1 MVASPGS
8 TPGQALPDWNPP
20 VGNTHEEGTML
31 PPATLPPYER
41 LRRLDVATM
50 LQTPAPTVPWVVEG
64 VCARG
69 YLTMIAGKAG
79 EGKSLFTQ
87 ALADAVAGGESLAG
101 MRVPTAGRVVII
113 DAENG
118 EGEIHRRVK
127 TLALGGQL
135 GLDERAPDRISVYE
149 AQGLDLLHDLG
160 VIQDVLRLE
169 RPALLILD
177 SWRSLWSGSE
187 HSRYAAT
194 LLHDLRALLARYEC
208 AGILLHHLT
217 KYTRTLD
224 VRGSS
229 MVLGEPEV
237 ILVYARVPGDPEPGR
252 RFMACQ
258 KNRLG
263 GEPAP
268 RWLRIAQEGGMLVVD
283 QCEAYEPGKAQ
294 PPRPVRDRLLES
306 VYWTLYT
313 SEDGLLRAEVAR
325 RVERDARDRSVG
337 RCLDELVA
345 AGRVTRDGL
354 VYRVAEV
361 ATPAAEVTAA

>member
-1 MVASPGS
+1 MASAHTRGGAGS
-8 TPGQALPDWNPP
+8 
-20 VGNTHEEGTML
+20 V
-31 PPATLPPYER
+31 PPATMPPYER
-41 LRRLDVATM
+41 LRRLDVAEMIHTDA
-50 LQTPAPTVPWVVEG
+50 PAVPWVVEG

-87 ALADAVAGGESLAG
+87 AVADAVAGGESIAG
-101 MRVPTAGRVVII
+101 MRVPHAGRVCVI

-135 GLDERAPDRISVYE
+135 GVDAKAPNRISIYE
-149 AQGLDLLHDLG
+149 AQGLDLLTDLG

-187 HSRYAAT
+187 HSRHAAT
-194 LLHDLRALLARYEC
+194 LLHELRGLLARYEC

-229 MVLGEPEV
+229 MVLGEPEM
-237 ILVYARVPGDPEPGR
+237 ILVFARVPGDPEEGR
-252 RFMACQ
+252 RFVACQ

-268 RWLRIAQEGGMLVVD
+268 RWLRIAREAGMLVVD
-283 QCEAYEPGKAQ
+283 ECEPFEPGKAA
-294 PPRPVRDRLLES
+294 PTRPVRDRLLES
-306 VYWTLYT
+306 VYWTVYS
-313 SEDGLLRAEVAR
+313 SEDGLSRADVAR
-325 RVERDARDRSVG
+325 RVERDAKDRSVG

-345 AGRVTRDGL
+345 AGRLERVENT
-354 VYRVAEV
+354 YRVPGVGAEREAAPNAEPV
-361 ATPAAEVTAA
+361 A